1 MAAVEVSPQRRLA
14 RRRGDGY
21 STCAETPGEE
31 RRTFQRPT
39 LEGVG
44 TASLQTASFRRRN
57 AEAARLRSGE
67 AEADAVLQ
75 GSMSLPRSGGPK
87 CALLEERAC
96 VRVSELRAR
105 ERMPRRQETGQQ
117 STRTTRERVR
127 VLITGGRIQRRIQA
141 LAKEIRR
148 DFQAEPLHLVSVL
161 KGGVFFLTDLARNIP
176 GEVSFDFIA
185 VSSYGQKTHSSG
197 QARLTRDLDSS
208 IEGKTVIVVEDILDT
223 GMTLQYLLRLFQQRK
238 PKHLRVAV
246 LLDKP
251 DRRIAAVHADY
262 VGFSIPNEFVV
273 GYGLDY
279 AERYR
284 NLPYVGV
291 LLLGPGLKEKPA
303 ED

>member
-1 MAAVEVSPQRRLA
+1 MTKR
-14 RRRGDGY
+14 Y
-21 STCAETPGEE
+21 
-31 RRTFQRPT
+31 
-39 LEGVG
+39 
-44 TASLQTASFRRRN
+44 
-57 AEAARLRSGE
+57 EAGHAG
-67 AEADAVLQ
+67 A
-75 GSMSLPRSGGPK
+75 GKP
-87 CALLEERAC
+87 
-96 VRVSELRAR
+96 
-105 ERMPRRQETGQQ
+105 
-117 STRTTRERVR
+117 RERVR
-127 VLITGGRIQRRIQA
+127 VLITGGRIQRRIRA
-141 LAKEIRR
+141 LAAEIRK
-148 DFQAEPLHLVSVL
+148 DFPGEPLHLVSVL

-185 VSSYGQKTHSSG
+185 VSSYGEKTHSSG
-197 QARLTRDLDSS
+197 QVRLTRDLDSS

-251 DRRIAAVHADY
+251 ERRIAAVHADY

-291 LLLGPGLKEKPA
+291 LLIGPKLKKKPA